1 LSCCFLDINKS
12 KIGGI
17 ISQSRNSL
25 TDLGEKLVVGGV
37 AQSDVEEYLNIISKL
52 GEESISAKADSFKR
66 RVKDLNTT
74 MPAFAR
80 CMERHSVAKQQG
92 GSSRSGASDEEKTKL
107 GQIVNRINEIS
118 RVRYFLLD

>member
-1 LSCCFLDINKS
+1 M
-12 KIGGI
+12 
-17 ISQSRNSL
+17 SQSRNSI

-80 CMERHSVAKQQG
+80 CMERHNVAKQQG
-92 GSSRSGASDEEKTKL
+92 GSSRTGASEEEKAKL
-107 GQIVNRINEIS
+107 GQIVNRVNEIS
-118 RVRYFLLD
+118 KVKKVFV